1 MNLSVL
7 NKSGWTVALTLAA
20 GFLAVGLYQDL
31 QRPILPAS
39 LAAETAPYTVRKV
52 DLPLAEEK
60 VEALQPVLRLD
71 LLEKYRSRRPANSSR
86 DLFEFYEIP
95 RPMPKAAPPMPEPG
109 PSNPVGA
116 ANAGNGANAVG
127 PAGAPPAAPLS
138 FRYLG
143 YFEDD
148 EGSFEAILK
157 DQERIYLVH
166 EGDRVGKNF
175 IVARITSSTV
185 ELENEINQIRRRLRF
200 VP

>member
-7 NKSGWTVALTLAA
+7 NKSGWTVAFTLAA
-20 GFLAVGLYQDL
+20 GILAVGLYQDL

-60 VEALQPVLRLD
+60 VEALEPVLRLD

-95 RPMPKAAPPMPEPG
+95 RPMPKAAPPTPEPG
-109 PSNPVGA
+109 PSPTVG
-116 ANAGNGANAVG
+116 AGNGAN
-127 PAGAPPAAPLS
+127 PAGSPPAPPAAPLS

-143 YFEDD
+143 YFED
-148 EGSFEAILK
+148 EGGSFEAILK
-157 DQERIYLVH
+157 DQERIFIVH